1 MDKSWSKD
9 IKYEIECIS
18 KREREKEI
26 AECICMISLLT
37 CYYRCIFFCNLDKK
51 GCLTSFQYHNIPNL
65 DWHVLFYVW
74 IKNEDRLKK
83 TEESYGNEVNI
94 LRPFILSD
102 MT

>member
-1 MDKSWSKD
+1 MHMYD
-9 IKYEIECIS
+9 IFID
-18 KREREKEI
+18 
-26 AECICMISLLT
+26 MLLPL
-37 CYYRCIFFCNLDKK
+37 YLFCNLDKK

-94 LRPFILSD
+94 LRPFISSD